1 MYNYLER
8 YRIFTEYTNYQPNDS
23 KEQHKWHI
31 LNIKIHIKLKYN
43 IRYKIIREDTTRGY
57 IEMIQ
62 PLVHYA
68 NKIFFS

>member
-1 MYNYLER
+1 M
-8 YRIFTEYTNYQPNDS
+8 T
-23 KEQHKWHI
+23 KEHHKWHI

-62 PLVHYA
+62 LLVHYV
-68 NKIFFS
+68 NNIFSLIIVSSEEWTA